1 MTIIPKT
8 INYKNLVIR
17 YIKRKCIVNH
27 LNTAN
32 FGQNSMLFLLEV
44 VKKIRATDKE
54 VSRT

>member
-1 MTIIPKT
+1 MTIIPKKLQK
-8 INYKNLVIR
+8 IKIR
-17 YIKRKCIVNH
+17 HIKRKCNVNH